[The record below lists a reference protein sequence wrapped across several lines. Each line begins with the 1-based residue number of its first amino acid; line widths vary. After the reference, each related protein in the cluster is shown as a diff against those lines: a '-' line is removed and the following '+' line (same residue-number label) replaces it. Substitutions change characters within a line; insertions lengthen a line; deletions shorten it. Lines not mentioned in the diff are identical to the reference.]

1 MLAKLRSYGRQQ
13 HLALLALFL
22 ALGGTA
28 YALARNEV
36 KSGHIAPDAVTNKH
50 TRFLTKGPFKK
61 VDADAAS
68 QASARRVPLLKVK
81 PFTIYG
87 KCFTDGTDVTTM
99 MFIKTSKPGAIYI
112 SDDSSQDGNPP
123 NGYLDPGENEDD
135 AVLDDGTL
143 GPGGAGHQPIGD
155 ASVIAAQGKTTLE
168 GRFLHAAKNGA
179 LAAGNGTYGAGK
191 RCLYQVSATH
201 SR

>member
-1 MLAKLRSYGRQQ
+1 MLAELWRYVRQQ

-28 YALARNEV
+28 YALTRNEV
-36 KSGHIAPDAVTNKH
+36 KSRHIAPDAVTNKH

-61 VDADAAS
+61 VDADPAS
-68 QASARRVPLLKVK
+68 QAAARQVTLLKVK

-87 KCFTDGTDVTTM
+87 KCFTDGTNVTTM
-99 MFIKTSKPGAIYI
+99 MFIKTSKPGAIYL
-112 SDDSSQDGNPP
+112 SDDTSQDGSPP
-123 NGYLDPGENEDD
+123 GGFLNPGENEDD
-135 AVLDDGTL
+135 RLLDSGTL
-143 GPGGAGHQPIGD
+143 APGD
-155 ASVIAAQGKTTLE
+155 AGSQPAGDAIVIAAHGKTTLE

-201 SR
+201 TG